1 MIEPDRL
8 AAAWSLAAERAR
20 QMFAPDALPSRWDVR
35 EALRSIG
42 VAASP
47 ATVAAECERAGLRLA
62 DA

>member
-20 QMFAPDALPSRWDVR
+20 QMFAADALPSRWDVR
-35 EALRSIG
+35 KALEDIG
-42 VAASP
+42 IAAGPARVA
-47 ATVAAECERAGLRLA
+47 TECARVGLRLA